1 MEHAIRQEGMH
12 HIVSLNGEVD
22 LENSP
27 KARQV
32 LLQAVGREKKILV
45 DLSGV
50 TYMDS
55 SGIASLVEAYQRAK
69 KQGAE
74 FSLVQVNPAALRVLK
89 LARLDKVFLIH
100 ENLEDALNANL

>member
-1 MEHAIRQEGMH
+1 MEHQIRREGTH

-22 LENSP
+22 LESSP

-32 LLQAVGREKKILV
+32 LLDVVGREKKVLV

-55 SGIASLVEAYQRAK
+55 SGIASLVEAYQCAK

-74 FSLVQVNPAALRVLK
+74 FSLIRVNPAALRVLH
-89 LARLDKVFLIH
+89 LARLDKVFIIH
-100 ENLEDALNANL
+100 ENLENALNADI

>member
-1 MEHAIRQEGMH
+1 MEHLIRQEGIH

-32 LLQAVGREKKILV
+32 LLDVVGREKKILV

-69 KQGAE
+69 KHGAE
-74 FSLVQVNPAALRVLK
+74 FSLVRVNPSALRVLK
-89 LARLDKVFLIH
+89 LARLDKVFRIH
-100 ENLEDALNANL
+100 ETLEDALNADT